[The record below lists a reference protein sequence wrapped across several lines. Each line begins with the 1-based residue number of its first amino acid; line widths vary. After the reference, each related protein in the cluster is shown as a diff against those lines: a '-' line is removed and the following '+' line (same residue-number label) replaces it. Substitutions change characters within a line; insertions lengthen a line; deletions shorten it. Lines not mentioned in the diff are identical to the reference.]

1 MTALNLNALLLNTP
15 STSGSYT
22 FSVTRDQII
31 RQMMLDIGALQEG
44 ESPTAQETTDCAF
57 KLNMM
62 VKQWM
67 SNTDFAPGLKVW
79 TRKRADLF
87 LSPTQYTYQLGATS
101 SDNWVDSTTNLVFPQ
116 QYGQTNVATTVVAG
130 TTVIPLAAVSQISI
144 GDYIGILIG
153 SSLFWT
159 TVININQGA
168 SPPTVTIPAPGLPS
182 NVQASGATYVFN
194 YTVKGQRP
202 IVLVSAIL
210 RDIYANDTPLRIF
223 KTVEEYEALPTKTS
237 PQNIADPTAVFY
249 EARFTTQN
257 PCGRLFLDVGGAQDV
272 TKHIHCVYLAAT
284 QDFVN
289 PGDAPDYP
297 QEWYEPLVWGLGKRC
312 CGMFD
317 CVWTP
322 DMEQCY
328 TDSLAIARQGYPQ
341 ESSVYFQ
348 VDGDEPYGP

>member
-1 MTALNLNALLLNTP
+1 VTALNLSLLTANTP

-44 ESPTAQETTDCAF
+44 EVPTAQETTDCAF

-101 SDNWVDSTTNLVFPQ
+101 PDNWVESTSNLSFPQ
-116 QYGQTNVATTVVAG
+116 QYGQTNVAATVAAG
-130 TTVIPLAAVSQISI
+130 TTVIPVASVAQVSIN
-144 GDYIGILIG
+144 DYFGILIG
-153 SSLFWT
+153 GTIFWT
-159 TVININQGA
+159 TAVAINAAAN
-168 SPPTVTIPAPGLPS
+168 PPTVTIPAPGLPS
-182 NVQASGATYVFN
+182 GVQASGATYVWN
-194 YTVKGQRP
+194 YTTKGIRP
-202 IVLVSAIL
+202 VVLVSCIL
-210 RDIYANDTPLRIF
+210 RDIYANDTPIRIF
-223 KTVEEYEALPTKTS
+223 RTVEEYEALPTKTS
-237 PQNIADPTAVFY
+237 QQNVADPTAVFY

-257 PCGRLFLDVGGAQDV
+257 PSGRIFLDVGGAQDV
-272 TKHIHCVYLAAT
+272 TKHLHCVYLAAV

-317 CVWTP
+317 CAWSP

-328 TDSLAIARQGYPQ
+328 VDSLAIAKQGYPQ

-348 VDGDEPYGP
+348 VEADDPYGP